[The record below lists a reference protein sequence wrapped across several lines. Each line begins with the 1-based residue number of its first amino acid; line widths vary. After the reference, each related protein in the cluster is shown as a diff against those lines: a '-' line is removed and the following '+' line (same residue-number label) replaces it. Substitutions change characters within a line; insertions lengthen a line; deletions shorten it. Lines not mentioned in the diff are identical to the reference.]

1 MKKLK
6 NGLFYLGGFLL
17 LAWVGKAIW
26 FAVPSSSELFQN
38 EKLAFDFSRIQI
50 NEKGCELTNEDG
62 KKLVFKEGE
71 KLVLIPKGTLITG
84 ECFVTKKIEGSE
96 D

>member
-1 MKKLK
+1 MSNLKK
-6 NGLFYLGGFLL
+6 GFFYLGGFLL

-26 FAVPSSSELFQN
+26 FAVPSSSEVFQN
-38 EKLAFDFSRIQI
+38 EKLAFDFSHIQI
-50 NEKGCELTNEDG
+50 NEKGCEVTNEDG

-84 ECFVTKKIEGSE
+84 ECFVTKKIEDSE